1 MKADASTEWEIRDL
15 LQRYSAAV
23 ASNVQAVNSTF
34 RGWRITS
41 ALRRLIAGMSI
52 AALLL
57 LIMVRPHPTTAQET
71 KQAGA
76 AKSSGDATVIARGK
90 YIVEGVAACGEC
102 HTPRKQDGELDYNHW
117 LAGAPVPYLSARPEP
132 DWPIVAPR
140 IAGAPPASDAQM
152 ITLLT
157 TGIWVNGRPLRSPMP
172 RFRMT
177 HSDAEAVLAYLKSLT
192 RGPQ

>member
-15 LQRYSAAV
+15 LQRYSAAI

-34 RGWRITS
+34 QGWRITS
-41 ALRRLIAGMSI
+41 APRRLIAGLSI
-52 AALLL
+52 ATLLL
-57 LIMVRPHPTTAQET
+57 LIIGRPHPTTAQET
-71 KQAGA
+71 KQGA
-76 AKSSGDATVIARGK
+76 AKNSGDATVIARGK

-102 HTPRKQDGELDYNHW
+102 HTPRKQDGELDYSRW

-140 IAGAPPASDAQM
+140 LAGSPPASDAQM

-157 TGIWVNGRPLRSPMP
+157 TGMWVNGKPLRSPMP

-177 HSDAEAVLAYLKSLT
+177 HSDAEAVVAYLKSLIP
-192 RGPQ
+192 GPQ